1 MKKIYLTLLLLI
13 PAFLANAAGPVRTW
27 NDQLDDFITAFNELD
42 PALEQLYSDNGI
54 SAFTFTYFEPETG
67 NVVKEASIFDSEAF
81 NKVNDQLMEEAKKIV
96 VDNLSASVKKN
107 ARLSSIVNEFEKR
120 NTKIVLLY
128 STTQND
134 KKLTKQIVITPSEI
148 K

>member
-54 SAFTFTYFEPETG
+54 SAFTFTYFDPETG